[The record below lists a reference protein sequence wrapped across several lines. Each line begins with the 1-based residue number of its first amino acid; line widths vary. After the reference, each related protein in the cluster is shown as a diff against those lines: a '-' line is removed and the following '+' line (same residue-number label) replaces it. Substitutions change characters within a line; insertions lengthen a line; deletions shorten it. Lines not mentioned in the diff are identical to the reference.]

1 MYCLTLKLD
10 TNYNQNKY
18 LSNIFYFKWKIKN
31 NLISWCNHKLKS
43 LQKDTRYKTL
53 LDRYRIETDKKKK
66 KQIGMQLNDLTIK
79 FKLDKSNIYKFVKPF
94 REKYKN
100 FITSQEMDAICDDT
114 INAIEKIL
122 YSDGKELHYKNLYS
136 IKTLSAK
143 SLVNGIKINLQKLT
157 IIQGNTKHYV
167 EIPFIVDTL
176 YKQEC
181 LLEDAEKIKYCRLKR
196 LQFNNYFHYY
206 IQLVIDSNPPTKQN
220 PKNGTIGI
228 DIGTQTIAIAGDSK
242 CYLKE
247 LAPKTEEY
255 NKKIIQIQR
264 KIDRSLKYTNPD
276 NYNENGIIKKG
287 SKFTKSNNCLK
298 LQRQLRTVYRKKS
311 EYTKQSHY
319 NLIAKILNQAKDGVY
334 IEPMDYKSL
343 AKRSKSQTQKS
354 NIVKIINGKQV
365 KICKKKR
372 RFGKSINN
380 KSPGLFI
387 SLLKQRCEILK
398 IPYFEIDRTK
408 FKASQYNHITDTYQK
423 KQLSDRWNYK
433 IDGKNDIQRDLY
445 SAFLIK
451 NSNNQLTKPNKQKC
465 SKEFKQFVKI
475 HNIEIDRIKNSNEK
489 KINNSF
495 GI

>member
-18 LSNIFYFKWKIKN
+18 LSKIFYFKWKIKN
-31 NLISWCNHKLKS
+31 DLISWCNHKLKS
-43 LQKDTRYKTL
+43 LQKDTRYKEL
-53 LDRYRIETDKKKK
+53 IKQYRIEKDKKIK
-66 KQIGMQLNDLTIK
+66 KQIGKQLNNLIVK
-79 FKLDKSNIYKFVKPF
+79 FKLNKAIIYKFIKPF

-114 INAIEKIL
+114 IKAIEKIL
-122 YSDGKELHYKNLYS
+122 YSDGEELHYKNLYNV
-136 IKTLSAK
+136 KTLSAK
-143 SLVNGIKINLQKLT
+143 SLTNGIKIDLQKLT
-157 IIQGNTKHYV
+157 IIQGSSKTKHYV

-228 DIGTQTIAIAGDSK
+228 DIGTQTIAIVGDSK

-255 NKKIIQIQR
+255 NIKIRNIQR
-264 KIDRSLKYTNPD
+264 KIDRSLKYTNPN
-276 NYNENGIIKKG
+276 NYNEDGTIKKG
-287 SKFTKSNNCLK
+287 SKFVKSNNCLK

-311 EYTKQSHY
+311 EYTKQNHY

-334 IEPMDYKSL
+334 IEPMNYQSL
-343 AKRSKSQTQKS
+343 AKKSKSKTQKS
-354 NIVKIINGKQV
+354 NKVKAIKGRQIKL
-365 KICKKKR
+365 CKRKR
-372 RFGKSINN
+372 RFGKSVNN

-398 IPYFEIDRTK
+398 IPYFEIDRTQ

-445 SAFLIK
+445 SAFL
-451 NSNNQLTKPNKQKC
+451 
-465 SKEFKQFVKI
+465 
-475 HNIEIDRIKNSNEK
+475 
-489 KINNSF
+489 
-495 GI
+495 